1 MDFEDSPEE
10 AAFRAE
16 ARAWLDANAEPLD
29 PDDPA
34 PSLLGERESKGGVQR
49 AQEWQ
54 AKKAD
59 AGWACITWPK
69 EYGGRA
75 ATSIQSVIWNQE
87 EGRYRTPP
95 NIFGIGQGM
104 LGPTIMAHG
113 TPEQKD
119 RYLNKML
126 RGDEVWCQLFSEPSA
141 GSDLAGLR
149 MTAVKD
155 GDDWVINGQKIWTT
169 GAHYSKWGMIVT
181 RTDPTAVKHAG
192 ITYFIVDMQSK
203 GIEIRPIKQIS
214 GTSGFNEVFYSDV
227 RVPDENRVGAVNDGW
242 RGAITTLMNERSS
255 IGAGG
260 GGAGIKDLMRLAGR
274 CRRNGRPAI
283 EDSAVRQRIA
293 EFYVRS
299 KGLSYTG
306 YRTLTAISRG
316 TTPGPESSI
325 GKLVGAPL
333 RQEMAAFACE
343 LQGLAGST
351 LDEETPDEGLW
362 QEAWLGSPGMR
373 LAGGTDEI
381 LRNIIAER
389 VLGLPSEMRADKGVA
404 FSDIPTGHGA

>member
-1 MDFEDSPEE
+1 
-10 AAFRAE
+10 
-16 ARAWLDANAEPLD
+16 
-29 PDDPA
+29 
-34 PSLLGERESKGGVQR
+34 
-49 AQEWQ
+49 
-54 AKKAD
+54 
-59 AGWACITWPK
+59 
-69 EYGGRA
+69 
-75 ATSIQSVIWNQE
+75 
-87 EGRYRTPP
+87 
-95 NIFGIGQGM
+95 
-104 LGPTIMAHG
+104 
-113 TPEQKD
+113 
-119 RYLNKML
+119 
-126 RGDEVWCQLFSEPSA
+126 
-141 GSDLAGLR
+141 
-149 MTAVKD
+149 
-155 GDDWVINGQKIWTT
+155 
-169 GAHYSKWGMIVT
+169 MIVT

-260 GGAGIKDLMRLAGR
+260 GGAGIKDLMRLASR